1 MSNKA
6 KAKHRTRVMLPLC
19 RHTKPRLH
27 TQTQSP
33 SHTMWTAMTWMA
45 SETWHSFCANTKS
58 VIHDRAHTKPR
69 SIYSPLSQT
78 HRHTQNTLR
87 NTVRAPKKWK
97 QCKDKD
103 KKLLN
108 KWYSHKWDLL
118 LMSMRSLNPKRE
130 RVSSPHH
137 RPPYVHQHSP
147 DTAPPILF

>member
-6 KAKHRTRVMLPLC
+6 KAKHRARVMLPLC
-19 RHTKPRLH
+19 RHTKPRPH
-27 TQTQSP
+27 T
-33 SHTMWTAMTWMA
+33 HT
-45 SETWHSFCANTKS
+45 NTITVTHTHNVDS
-58 VIHDRAHTKPR
+58 NDMNGDRAHGIHSVRKHRQCQTDDRVHTKPR

-108 KWYSHKWDLL
+108 K
-118 LMSMRSLNPKRE
+118 
-130 RVSSPHH
+130 
-137 RPPYVHQHSP
+137 
-147 DTAPPILF
+147 